1 MTSYNCE
8 KGEGC
13 SDGKCVRKFRI
24 YSMHYNVI
32 VSQKLCLV
40 QNIVLLILACGDH
53 LETIA
58 SNDWTDQ
65 IKLGT
70 VDLQNGDT
78 YLSCRKLCRDAYPDF
93 QYYHKFKLYQSCD
106 CMKISTGFAISLKD
120 HEAYTFGYSTE
131 CGTFTIL

>member
-1 MTSYNCE
+1 MENAS
-8 KGEGC
+8 
-13 SDGKCVRKFRI
+13 
-24 YSMHYNVI
+24 
-32 VSQKLCLV
+32 VSFEFIRCIIMCMSVVLVSWKLCLV

-53 LETIA
+53 LETIE
-58 SNDWTDQ
+58 SHGWSDQ

-70 VDLQNGDT
+70 VDLPNGDT
-78 YLSCRKLCRDAYPDF
+78 YLSCRQLCRDAYPDF
-93 QYYHKFKLYQSCD
+93 QYYHKYKSYQSCD